1 MCAYHETL
9 LVQDISNNPA
19 IWPDGG
25 GIGIFQLLYYTSATL
40 RTTYYDYYYYT
51 TNKRQPGIYCP
62 DPQHICHWWP
72 QKVQQ
77 KLDTLKNLPQQ
88 FLVYFQ
94 WNIETNLEKSMT
106 ERTLSYV
113 QEIPSI
119 QLDSFNNISL
129 QKIYLNYLKNLKQ
142 EMLHK
147 VSSWNFST
155 TLLFCVV

>member
-1 MCAYHETL
+1 MTILFQDLLTFSCTQDLQRNPSSAQLHKESSHYMCAYHETL

-40 RTTYYDYYYYT
+40 RAPHTTT
-51 TNKRQPGIYCP
+51 TTLPIKDSRVFIVLTPK
-62 DPQHICHWWP
+62 HICHWWP

-77 KLDTLKNLPQQ
+77 KLDTLKNFHQS

-106 ERTLSYV
+106 ESTLS
-113 QEIPSI
+113 
-119 QLDSFNNISL
+119 
-129 QKIYLNYLKNLKQ
+129 
-142 EMLHK
+142 
-147 VSSWNFST
+147 
-155 TLLFCVV
+155 CVH